1 MKQTETETE
10 VCTTNLEKLKRL
22 VDDLDTYHQKSDEYR
37 SNIRNIGN
45 VIKEEKKVINRM
57 VKDENKL
64 AHYENICATI
74 LTIISTIKTF

>member
-45 VIKEEKKVINRM
+45 VI
-57 VKDENKL
+57 
-64 AHYENICATI
+64 
-74 LTIISTIKTF
+74 